1 MRDQNREAAI
11 DSTRQAVH
19 EPRMLRISDLSFS
32 MAGRPLFDGAS
43 ATIPTGHKVGI
54 VGRNGA
60 GKTTLFRL
68 IKGELSL
75 DGGRIEIPARAR
87 IGGVSQ
93 EVPGSAV
100 SLLDT
105 VLAADTE
112 RAALMAEAETATGER
127 MAEVQTRLADIDAWS
142 AEARA
147 ATILRG
153 LGFTDAETARP
164 CSDFS
169 GGWRM
174 RVALAAV
181 LFSQPDFLLLDEP
194 TNYLDLEGALWL
206 EAYLA
211 KYPHTVLVISHD
223 RGLLNRA
230 VGHIL
235 HLSDQK
241 LTLYAGGYDD
251 FIKTRT
257 AQRALQSAEA
267 KKQEA
272 RRAHLQSFVDRFR
285 AKASKAKQAQA
296 RLKMLERMEP
306 IRAPEDAART
316 IFTFP
321 EPETLS
327 PPILRLDGASV
338 GYEGRTV
345 LSKLDLRI
353 DQDDRIALL
362 GRNGE
367 GKSTLSKLIA
377 GKLAAMAGSVT
388 ASSKLRVGYFA
399 QHQVD
404 ELHLDETP
412 LDHLRRARPEEA
424 PTRHRARLAG
434 FGLAAAQAETKVG
447 QLSGGQKAR
456 LSLLL
461 ATLDAPHML
470 ILDEPTNHLDIESRE
485 ALVEALSAYSGAVIL
500 VSHDMHLLGLVAD
513 RLWLVANGRVAPYE
527 GDLDSY
533 RATLLGARPD
543 KPSKDKPAP
552 TAPRP
557 SHDEIKDIRA
567 ELRRA
572 EARVEKIMEMHEKL
586 SVKLADPALYEAAK
600 ASELAQWQAKFT
612 EVEEGLA
619 RAEALWVAAQAR
631 LDAALQE

>member
-75 DGGRIEIPARAR
+75 DGGVIEIPARAR

-306 IRAPEDAART
+306 IHAPEDAART
-316 IFTFP
+316 VFIFP

-353 DQDDRIALL
+353 DLDDRIALL

-557 SHDEIKDIRA
+557 SHDKIKEIRA

-586 SVKLADPALYEAAK
+586 SAKLADPALYEAAK

-612 EVEEGLA
+612 EVEAGLA